1 MPNANELNALTDALD
16 YPMFVVTAAAGEE
29 RSGCLVGFLT
39 QCSIDPP
46 RFLVCLSHNNHTTKV
61 ARRARVLAVHVLGR
75 EQRPLA
81 ELFGTTTGDEVD
93 KFTQCSWEPASDGT
107 PHLRDCPG
115 WFLGQILAQHDLG
128 DHLGFVVDVIE
139 ASVGP
144 PTPLLTFQDVR
155 DLDPG
160 HGA

>member
-1 MPNANELNALTDALD
+1 MRDAKELNALTDALD
-16 YPMFVVTAAAGEE
+16 YPMFVVTAAAGGE

-46 RFLVCLSHNNHTTKV
+46 RFLVCLSHNNHTTRV
-61 ARRARVLAVHVLGR
+61 AHRASHLAVHVLGR
-75 EQRPLA
+75 DQRPLA

-93 KFTQCSWEPASDGT
+93 KFTRCSWKPTAGGT
-107 PHLRDCPG
+107 PLLKDCPG

-128 DHLGFVVDVIE
+128 DHLGILVDVID
-139 ASVGP
+139 VGVGNS
-144 PTPLLTFQDVR
+144 TPLLTFQDVR
-155 DLDPG
+155 KLEPG